1 MDAGKMEEPG
11 LAVLVVPVAQAARL
25 AAACGAVGIAG
36 HVVPTGQGGAPA
48 PCLVVLD
55 DPGASTTAAQRLSR
69 ILGRAAV
76 IVLRRADG
84 QLEAER
90 WEMGRLGDAPPA
102 GLLVQGLPDL
112 VSSVLVG
119 GVEPETV
126 PGAVEI
132 KPGLLAGAMGLGAGS
147 GGYLDAERVARRR
160 RLDRLSSWVVVAVL
174 MLLAVT
180 ETVRVL
186 TAGGGSW
193 LVVAVAVV
201 VAALVGLRAWRLG
214 GRAAADPSD
223 PHS

>member
-1 MDAGKMEEPG
+1 M
-11 LAVLVVPVAQAARL
+11 AQVGRL

-36 HVVPTGQGGAPA
+36 RVVPTAQGGAPA

-55 DPGASTTAAQRLSR
+55 DPGTSTTAAQRLSR

-76 IVLRRADG
+76 ILLRQAGG

-90 WEMGRLGDAPPA
+90 WQRGRLVDTPPA

-119 GVEPETV
+119 GVEPQAV
-126 PGAVEI
+126 PGSVEI
-132 KPGLLAGAMGLGAGS
+132 TPGRLTGARGVGRQA

-160 RLDRLSSWVVVAVL
+160 RLDELSSWVVVAVL
-174 MLLAVT
+174 SLLAVT
-180 ETVRVL
+180 EIVRAL
-186 TAGGGSW
+186 SSDGSW

-201 VAALVGLRAWRLG
+201 VAALVGVRARRLG
-214 GRAAADPSD
+214 RRTAPERADPPS
-223 PHS
+223 